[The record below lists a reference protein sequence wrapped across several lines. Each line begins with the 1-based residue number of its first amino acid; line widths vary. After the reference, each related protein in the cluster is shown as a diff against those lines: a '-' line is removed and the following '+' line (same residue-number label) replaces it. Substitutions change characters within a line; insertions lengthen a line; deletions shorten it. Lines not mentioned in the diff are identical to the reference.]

1 MENKEFFTEE
11 DVTAAQAMFRVA
23 FMPLIVC
30 LLVST
35 GAFFTEALGIDT
47 PLTLGHF
54 LCGVAGST
62 CWALGYIFFRIFVR

>member
-1 MENKEFFTEE
+1 MKDKGFFTEE
-11 DVTAAQAMFRVA
+11 DVTAAQSMFRVA
-23 FMPLIVC
+23 FTPLAIC

-47 PLTLGHF
+47 PLTLGRF
-54 LCGVAGST
+54 LCGIAGST